1 MPATE
6 TPGSA
11 TGPDAAGID
20 PKLLEILVCP
30 VTKQALTYDRMA
42 QELVSEKAGLAFPI
56 REGVPIMLV
65 EEARRLD
72 EDPAGVASQGSEGIA
87 S

>member
-6 TPGSA
+6 TPD
-11 TGPDAAGID
+11 TPDDGKRTVAVD

-30 VTKQALTYDRMA
+30 VTKRPLSYDRER
-42 QELVSEKAGLAFPI
+42 QELISDAAGLAFPI

-72 EDPAGVASQGSEGIA
+72 EDGVETER
-87 S
+87 